1 MQSLVQQISRSWN
14 RIDRIGL
21 FDSGVGGLS
30 VLRSFL
36 SRPEAQGKEFVYIGD
51 TLRCPYGDRPREEI
65 STFVMQLCSWLLQQ
79 NIDLLVMSCNTSAA
93 VVKEELLLRSPVPV
107 VDLLMPTAASIDRH
121 GVSKVGVIATAATAN
136 QKAFTKAI
144 RQVNPNQ
151 EVVEIGCPLLVPVVE
166 AGLAEGQEGR
176 NALIPYLSQL
186 LSEGVEAI
194 VYGCTHY
201 PFLDS
206 SMRAALER
214 LSPDEPIVIIDP
226 AEELMTELFGKQPA
240 VRAVKIVEESSH
252 RIVTTGDARNFA
264 RIASR
269 CLGYEIGIPSNI
281 TIKELQM
288 AVAWQ
293 SSMEAAGWET
303 AQLSPGAVS

>member
-1 MQSLVQQISRSWN
+1 MQSLVQNISRSWN

-36 SRPEAQGKEFVYIGD
+36 ARPEAQGKEFVYIGD
-51 TLRCPYGDRPREEI
+51 TLRCPYGDRPRDEI
-65 STFVMQLCSWLLQQ
+65 SLFVMQLCSWLLQQ
-79 NIDLLVMSCNTSAA
+79 DIDLLVMSCNTSAA
-93 VVKEELLLRSPVPV
+93 LVKEELLARSPVPV
-107 VDLLMPTAASIDRH
+107 VDLLAPTAASIARH
-121 GVSKVGVIATAATAN
+121 GVEKVGVIATAATAN
-136 QKAFTKAI
+136 QKAFSRSI
-144 RQVNPNQ
+144 RQVDSRY

-166 AGLAEGQEGR
+166 AGLAEGPEGR
-176 NALIPYLSQL
+176 SALIPYVSQL
-186 LSEGVEAI
+186 LAEGVEAI

-214 LSPDEPIVIIDP
+214 LSPEPIVIIDP
-226 AEELMTELFGKQPA
+226 AEELMNELFGKQPP
-240 VRAVKIVEESSH
+240 VRPVKIVEESSH
-252 RIVTTGDARNFA
+252 RIVTTGDAKNFA

-281 TIKELQM
+281 TIKELQV
-288 AVAWQ
+288 ALAWQ
-293 SSMEAAGWET
+293 TSMEAAGSG
-303 AQLSPGAVS
+303 ASQLSPGAVS